1 MKVDS
6 NASSLTG
13 VLREAQAQESIAARG
28 RAAINNARDDA
39 AVEDTIRVSQQAASL
54 AALQTEILGQPDVR
68 ADKVAALRESTQK
81 GNHGVTAEQIA
92 EAMVK
97 DSED

>member
-1 MKVDS
+1 MKVNS
-6 NASSLTG
+6 NAPSLTG
-13 VLREAQAQESIAARG
+13 VLREAQPQESIAARG

-39 AVEDTIRVSQQAASL
+39 AAEDTIRVSQQAASF

-68 ADKVAALRESTQK
+68 DDKVAALRESIQE
-81 GNHGVTAEQIA
+81 GNYGVSAEEIA

-97 DSED
+97 DSEG